1 MSLAVKQFVK
11 RIDVLGLRHVLFNKY
26 HYELDYQK
34 RWAKTFLNSKD
45 NWKKLR
51 DLWTEF
57 YCLNEIIRTCY
68 PYEFTARHSM
78 ALDVGCGVSSI
89 LHFVPGRKFGIDPLA
104 DEYKKF
110 YDYPKNIHIR
120 KGFAEKI
127 PFVDNQFH
135 IIFCTNV
142 LDHVSNPLKA
152 LNEMNRVL
160 GSSGKLVLLV
170 ETFDS
175 RRKRDKAHP
184 FSFTKDEVHSLVG
197 SRFKILQEFIR
208 PWIAYDFATNE
219 HSLKNSSKSLIL
231 IATPLGDDVKNDT
244 H

>member
-127 PFVDNQFH
+127 PFVDGKFDVVL
-135 IIFCTNV
+135 CTNV
-142 LDHVSNPLKA
+142 LDHVSNPIKA
-152 LNEMNRVL
+152 LDEMKRVL
-160 GSSGKLVLLV
+160 NPSGYLAMLV
-170 ETFDS
+170 EIFDS
-175 RRKRDKAHP
+175 GRERDKAHP
-184 FSFTKDEVHSLVG
+184 FSFTKENVYSLMNPRFEVL
-197 SRFKILQEFIR
+197 REFIR
-208 PWIAYDFATNE
+208 PWVAYDFTSNE
-219 HSLKNSSKSLIL
+219 LTVKKGSKSLIL
-231 IATPLGDDVKNDT
+231 IAAPTGG